1 MTRARVVIDT
11 NVLLT
16 TINRN
21 NPEFFIY
28 EAFRDKAF
36 DWVVSTE
43 VLTEYEEILTDF
55 YSSTTAALVL
65 NVLCSASNVVFAEP
79 YFVWSIALDPDDNKF
94 SDLALSINALCLVT
108 YDRGFNVFKTLDF
121 PTLTIVTPAEFKLF
135 LDKQSASPT

>member
-1 MTRARVVIDT
+1 MNCPRVVIDT

-28 EAFRDKAF
+28 EAFRDKRF

-43 VLTEYEEILTDF
+43 ILAEYEEMLVSF
-55 YSSTTAALVL
+55 YSTNTANLVMNIL
-65 NVLCSASNVVFAEP
+65 CTATNVIFAEP
-79 YFVWSIALDPDDNKF
+79 YFVWSITEDADDDKF
-94 SDLALSINALCLVT
+94 SNLAVSTSAICLII

-121 PTLTIVTPAEFKLF
+121 PTLTVINPYEPRSLIT
-135 LDKQSASPT
+135 Q